1 MNADVVARHHAWT
14 GAAVRAAGQGGDLRD
29 LDLLLD
35 VQCRVRRP
43 VVGGG
48 GGADV
53 AGWLTRAVAHTLG
66 RQEALAQLSLPQ
78 HL

>member
-14 GAAVRAAGQGGDLRD
+14 GTAVRRAGQGGHLGD

-35 VQCRVRRP
+35 VKCRVRRP

-48 GGADV
+48 GGADSRLVV
-53 AGWLTRAVAHTLG
+53 AVHPALG
-66 RQEALAQLSLPQ
+66 REQALAQLSLPQ

>member
-1 MNADVVARHHAWT
+1 MNADVVAGHHAWT
-14 GAAVRAAGQGGDLRD
+14 GTAVRGAGQGGHLGD

-35 VQCRVRRP
+35 VKGRVRRP

-48 GGADV
+48 RGADSRLV
-53 AGWLTRAVAHTLG
+53 VGVDPALG
-66 RQEALAQLSLPQ
+66 RQQALAQLSLPQ